1 MQRTRKRHLYRQS
14 RRKKRKKK
22 GGSWLWDTL
31 TGRNS
36 SWSSMLTR
44 KSNTKNTNA
53 SDTDKKTGLFSSWPF
68 MFTRKS
74 NTKAS
79 DTDNKTGQRSW
90 LSIFG
95 RSNTK
100 KKNSNTH
107 DSNTGDNTGLPNTP
121 EDIPIKVLNS
131 TNQIDDGTFEFKFD
145 KHKKVSELKKEI
157 FDQTGIP
164 CGEDCKLYQILE
176 KKKFLLDDKKT
187 ITSQD
192 KLDTNTSTFV
202 VAINEE
208 FDYVSQLDESMKR
221 IRAESAEKR
230 SLAAEK
236 RSLAAEKRSLAAKH
250 KLDKEHDVETYVD
263 AQAKLYKKLAQLYI
277 LKEKQPDNEELNNEI
292 NILENLKKFLYES
305 MKSISDAENDAARDN
320 AAQAKLQ
327 ENAAQAKLGTALA
340 RLHIMKTKETGN
352 QKDEINEKIK
362 DLEFA
367 KKFLS
372 DSI

>member
-79 DTDNKTGQRSW
+79 DTDNKTGQRSQRSW

-164 CGEDCKLYQILE
+164 CGEDCK
-176 KKKFLLDDKKT
+176 
-187 ITSQD
+187 
-192 KLDTNTSTFV
+192 
-202 VAINEE
+202 
-208 FDYVSQLDESMKR
+208 SQLNESMKR
-221 IRAESAEKR
+221 IRAES
-230 SLAAEK
+230 
-236 RSLAAEKRSLAAKH
+236 AEKRSLAAKH

-327 ENAAQAKLGTALA
+327 ENAAQAKLQENAAQAKLGTALA